1 MVTAR
6 KELPPT
12 HVFILIHFFFQIQ
25 VEVTEKVTISGAT
38 QETVAVTII
47 RKVEKIQR

>member
-1 MVTAR
+1 MA
-6 KELPPT
+6 PPY
-12 HVFILIHFFFQIQ
+12 VFILIHFQIQ
-25 VEVTEKVTISGAT
+25 VEVTEKVKVSGAT

>member
-1 MVTAR
+1 MAFTN
-6 KELPPT
+6 
-12 HVFILIHFFFQIQ
+12 VFILLHFQIQ

-47 RKVEKIQR
+47 RKVEKIER